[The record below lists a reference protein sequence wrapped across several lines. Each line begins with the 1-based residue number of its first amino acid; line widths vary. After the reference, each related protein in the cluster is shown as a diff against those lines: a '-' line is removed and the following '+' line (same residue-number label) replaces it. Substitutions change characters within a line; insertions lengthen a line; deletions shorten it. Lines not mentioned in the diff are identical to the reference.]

1 MMKNQLFKELY
12 EATIQQIEI
21 VNIQQ
26 IEIVKKMSIE
36 YDMLNEDE
44 YLEFQT
50 RLNELS
56 LDDY

>member
-1 MMKNQLFKELY
+1 MRKELFKELY

-21 VNIQQ
+21 VKRI
-26 IEIVKKMSIE
+26 SIE

-44 YLEFQT
+44 YLDFQT
-50 RLNELS
+50 KLNELS

>member
-21 VNIQQ
+21 V
-26 IEIVKKMSIE
+26 KKISIE

>member
-1 MMKNQLFKELY
+1 MKNQLFKELY
-12 EATIQQIEI
+12 KATIQQIEI
-21 VNIQQ
+21 V
-26 IEIVKKMSIE
+26 KKISIE

>member
-1 MMKNQLFKELY
+1 MTQKLFKELY
-12 EATIQQIEI
+12 EATIQQIE
-21 VNIQQ
+21 V
-26 IEIVKKMSIE
+26 VKKLSIE
-36 YDMLNEDE
+36 YNMLNEDE

>member
-1 MMKNQLFKELY
+1 MKKELFKELY

-21 VNIQQ
+21 VKRI
-26 IEIVKKMSIE
+26 SIE

-44 YLEFQT
+44 YLDFQT
-50 RLNELS
+50 KLNELS

>member
-1 MMKNQLFKELY
+1 MMKNQLFIELY

-21 VNIQQ
+21 V
-26 IEIVKKMSIE
+26 KKISIE

>member
-1 MMKNQLFKELY
+1 MKRQLFKELY

-21 VNIQQ
+21 V
-26 IEIVKKMSIE
+26 KKISIE

>member
-1 MMKNQLFKELY
+1 MKNQLFKELY

-21 VNIQQ
+21 V
-26 IEIVKKMSIE
+26 KKISIE